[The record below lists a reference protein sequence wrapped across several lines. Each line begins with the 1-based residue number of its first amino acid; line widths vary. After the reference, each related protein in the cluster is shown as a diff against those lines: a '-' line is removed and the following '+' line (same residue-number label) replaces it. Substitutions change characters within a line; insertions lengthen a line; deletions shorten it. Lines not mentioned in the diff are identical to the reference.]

1 MGASGWKYFVP
12 YQPDLNK
19 ALHDLHQKVFEAN
32 AYHFPLEV
40 HFTVEEYQS
49 MSEEALTAKIEELR
63 KAQRRPQSIDELLRM
78 NGETGTHSIIDI
90 ESVSDTPDFGKV
102 APLSQQQ
109 LLRLFNTDSP
119 THTMIEA
126 RVDDLYTLRRRWQ
139 GTYIIVYKDHQPD
152 EIFFIGY
159 SGD

>member
-12 YQPDLNK
+12 YSPDINR
-19 ALHDLHQKVFEAN
+19 ALHDLRQKVFETN

-49 MSEEALTAKIEELR
+49 LSEEALTAKIEELR

-90 ESVSDTPDFGKV
+90 ESVSATPDYGKV

-109 LLRLFNTDSP
+109 LLQLFNTDSP

-126 RVDDLYTLRRRWQ
+126 RVDDLYTLRQRWQ
-139 GTYIIVYKDHQPD
+139 GTYIVVYQDHQPD